1 MVSRDTCYSFLRGVV
16 TSVLRELCGTTKLL
30 HVLIK
35 WRLHDSSEF
44 SRVREY
50 HKASLT
56 EMSQVLENVGEG
68 FIDQG

>member
-1 MVSRDTCYSFLRGVV
+1 M
-16 TSVLRELCGTTKLL
+16 KLL
-30 HVLIK
+30 HVLIE

-44 SRVREY
+44 CEVREY

-56 EMSQVLENVGEG
+56 EMSHGLENVGEG